1 MHENSFFNKLNLNNN
16 KQNTRG
22 ITLIALVITI
32 IVLLI
37 LAGVSIAM
45 LTGENGILT
54 QTQSAKSLTD
64 KSSDVEKIKL
74 AIIGARLN
82 SQSDS
87 LDIQDIKEQLF
98 ENFNDTII
106 YEETE
111 NYPINITVNSK
122 NYSIYKNGVVLPKRQ
137 LTAESIDGTD
147 NVNIKDIYG
156 SYVSNYKSDSLETSN
171 LSWKIFYSNG
181 SNIFLI
187 SDDYIE
193 RSDLPYSTN
202 TSGDFTNNKP
212 NDGLLAKSAFF
223 TNIFSDYT
231 GSDRISS
238 NLKSLNRNYFF
249 NTDGSYKF
257 PSQNSNI
264 KAISYMLDTLAWNS
278 RFMNSNYAE
287 YTIGG
292 PSIEMFFNSYNK
304 KYASNYNATNVN
316 ATGYIIDNINE
327 GELQGD
333 SLYVLSDSSSANSY
347 WLSSP
352 SADGV
357 DRILTIY
364 YKGRVGIGSTYYDSI
379 GFRPIVCLKSGL
391 ILQKNADNNS
401 YSIL

>member
-1 MHENSFFNKLNLNNN
+1 MHKNSFFNKLNLNIN
-16 KQNTRG
+16 KQNIRG

-32 IVLLI
+32 VVLLI
-37 LAGVSIAM
+37 LAGVSIAL
-45 LTGENGILT
+45 LTGQNGILT
-54 QTQSAKSLTD
+54 QTQNAKSLTD

-122 NYSIYKNGVVLPKRQ
+122 NYSIYKNGVVLPKGQ

-202 TSGDFTNNKP
+202 TSGNFTNNKP
-212 NDGLLAKSAFF
+212 NDGLLNQMLYAMDLDSVP
-223 TNIFSDYT
+223 
-231 GSDRISS
+231 
-238 NLKSLNRNYFF
+238 LYF
-249 NTDGSYKF
+249 
-257 PSQNSNI
+257 
-264 KAISYMLDTLAWNS
+264 
-278 RFMNSNYAE
+278 
-287 YTIGG
+287 
-292 PSIEMFFNSYNK
+292 
-304 KYASNYNATNVN
+304 
-316 ATGYIIDNINE
+316 
-327 GELQGD
+327 
-333 SLYVLSDSSSANSY
+333 
-347 WLSSP
+347 
-352 SADGV
+352 
-357 DRILTIY
+357 
-364 YKGRVGIGSTYYDSI
+364 
-379 GFRPIVCLKSGL
+379 
-391 ILQKNADNNS
+391 
-401 YSIL
+401 